1 MKGWWIPQPH
11 LYYFHYNSLPFS
23 LMKSSFIF
31 FSLIS
36 FSLWLSSHTFTFTFL
51 TCMSTNLRCIS
62 KKKKKHMISGA
73 HYSPRYFCFLL
84 SYLFIYFIKFMKRH
98 FHFQLMMLQPSIFYN
113 YFLCWIIVRWSC
125 CWEKKGNR
133 ANVFEINAS
142 GWEKK
147 G

>member
-1 MKGWWIPQPH
+1 MKGWWVPQPH

-36 FSLWLSSHTFTFTFL
+36 FSLWLSSHTYTFL

-62 KKKKKHMISGA
+62 KKKKNTWSQVPTIVPGISVFF
-73 HYSPRYFCFLL
+73 SLI
-84 SYLFIYFIKFMKRH
+84 YLFILLNLWKGIFIFNWWC
-98 FHFQLMMLQPSIFYN
+98 FNQVFFYN
-113 YFLCWIIVRWSC
+113 YFLCWIIVRWSY

-133 ANVFEINAS
+133 ANFFEISAS

>member
-1 MKGWWIPQPH
+1 MGLTTYIIFTIIPYPSLSWNH
-11 LYYFHYNSLPFS
+11 LSD
-23 LMKSSFIF
+23 SSPLSF
-31 FSLIS
+31 

-51 TCMSTNLRCIS
+51 TCMSINIRCIS
-62 KKKKKHMISGA
+62 QKKKKNTWSQVPTI
-73 HYSPRYFCFLL
+73 YSPRYFCFLL

-133 ANVFEINAS
+133 ANFFEINAS